1 MRSIILVTIC
11 SLLLAGCGTTP
22 NQSEATASASAQT
35 NAVPTKVCKEK
46 PAQTGSRIAKK
57 VCK

>member
-22 NQSEATASASAQT
+22 SQPEATASAQT
-35 NAVPTKVCKEK
+35 NAETTKVCKELPTK
-46 PAQTGSRIAKK
+46 TGSRMARK